1 MSCNFKLIHP
11 LKSFEILNPTHPFYF
26 WTKILN
32 SFLLRPTSLPFFLFL
47 ETLVVALCENS
58 DVQQR
63 TFRKYQLKGDRKVI
77 LQKRKFTLKFKC
89 CSAFAVFSVARYFAF
104 HTKSP
109 IRTSDSKSKSWDF
122 VEVTFKPLSK
132 GGNTRTASV
141 ALLTTHYNCIIIWR
155 NLFLL
160 EFPGRQSSWSIL
172 VWATTALI
180 IIWKKK
186 HVWELFCSK
195 ILPPCSLVR

>member
-1 MSCNFKLIHP
+1 MSCNFKLKHP
-11 LKSFEILNPTHPFYF
+11 LKSSGILNPTHPFYH
-26 WTKILN
+26 WTKILKFIFITAN
-32 SFLLRPTSLPFFLFL
+32 FPTIFLFL

-109 IRTSDSKSKSWDF
+109 IRTSDSKSKS
-122 VEVTFKPLSK
+122 KS
-132 GGNTRTASV
+132 
-141 ALLTTHYNCIIIWR
+141 
-155 NLFLL
+155 
-160 EFPGRQSSWSIL
+160 
-172 VWATTALI
+172 
-180 IIWKKK
+180 
-186 HVWELFCSK
+186 
-195 ILPPCSLVR
+195 